1 MSTEV
6 KVTVW
11 NDGTVEFIVMGGTLE
26 SGTVKINEAVKRLK
40 AAGIVAADF
49 TPKIEQHTHGPTAP
63 GMKHV
68 HKN

>member
-11 NDGTVEFIVMGGTLE
+11 DDGTVEFIVMGGTLE
-26 SGTVKINEAVKRLK
+26 SGTVQINRAVKALK
-40 AAGIVAADF
+40 AAGVVAADF
-49 TPKIEQHTHGPTAP
+49 QPKIEQHVHGPTAP
-63 GMKHV
+63 GMKHT